1 MTLRVLIADDHA
13 MFRSGLRAVLDTQA
27 DLVCVGEAAD
37 GRSAVSEV
45 LRLRPDVAIIDIR
58 MPRLDGLR
66 ATEAILAD
74 PANSTKVIL
83 LTTYDQDTYV
93 HRALR
98 AGAGGFLLKSLP
110 PEELIAAIRVAA
122 RGDTLID
129 PSVTRRLSARLA
141 DGIAP
146 PPAPVGLDLLTT
158 REREVLLL
166 LAQAHSNAEIAGRLG
181 IGDETVKTHVSRILT
196 KLNLRDRIH
205 AVAYAH
211 LHGLVG
217 PTGAPSDPQAG
228 DSGDPVRSR
237 LRGHRWPGGAGR

>member
-27 DLVCVGEAAD
+27 DLVCVGEVAD
-37 GRSAVSEV
+37 GRSAVNEV
-45 LRLRPDVAIIDIR
+45 SRLRPDVTIIDIR

-74 PANSTKVIL
+74 PANTTKVIL

-110 PEELIAAIRVAA
+110 PTELIAAIRVAA

-129 PSVTRRLSARLA
+129 PSVSASATRPSRRTCRASSA
-141 DGIAP
+141 
-146 PPAPVGLDLLTT
+146 
-158 REREVLLL
+158 
-166 LAQAHSNAEIAGRLG
+166 N
-181 IGDETVKTHVSRILT
+181 
-196 KLNLRDRIH
+196 
-205 AVAYAH
+205 
-211 LHGLVG
+211 
-217 PTGAPSDPQAG
+217 
-228 DSGDPVRSR
+228 
-237 LRGHRWPGGAGR
+237 

>member
-27 DLVCVGEAAD
+27 DLECVGEASD
-37 GRSAVSEV
+37 GRTALSEV

-58 MPRLDGLR
+58 MPRVDGLR
-66 ATEAILAD
+66 ATETILAD
-74 PANSTKVIL
+74 PANTTKVIL
-83 LTTYDQDTYV
+83 LTTYDNDTYV

-98 AGAGGFLLKSLP
+98 AGASGFLLKSLP

-141 DGIAP
+141 EGIAP
-146 PPAPVGLDLLTT
+146 PPAPPDLDLLTA
-158 REREVLLL
+158 RERQVLLL
-166 LAQAHSNAEIAGRLG
+166 LAQAHTNAEIANHLG

-196 KLNLRDRIH
+196 KLNLRDRVH
-205 AVAYAH
+205 AVSYAH
-211 LHGLVG
+211 LHGLIG
-217 PTGAPSDPQAG
+217 PPPTRHDPPATATGSAE
-228 DSGDPVRSR
+228 RSR
-237 LRGHRWPGGAGR
+237 PRTENPPHNRG